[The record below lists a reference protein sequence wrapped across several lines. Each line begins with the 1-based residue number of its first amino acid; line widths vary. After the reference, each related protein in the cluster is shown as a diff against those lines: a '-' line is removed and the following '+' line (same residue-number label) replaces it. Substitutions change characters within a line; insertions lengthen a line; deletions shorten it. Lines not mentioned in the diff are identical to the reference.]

1 MEWVNS
7 KKFCDVFQNNNYLE
21 KKKFRKKIEL
31 KIFLYL
37 FLDSPRNIRKKE
49 DPTLLS
55 INVLSLTLKACYSYL
70 DNKEHRDIEES
81 YSEIENGMNSLTWNS
96 LINHYY
102 SISRL
107 R

>member
-1 MEWVNS
+1 MPDLL
-7 KKFCDVFQNNNYLE
+7 KKNRAHFRQ
-21 KKKFRKKIEL
+21 FRKKTNW
-31 KIFLYL
+31 KFFL

-55 INVLSLTLKACYSYL
+55 LNVLSLTLKACYSYL

-107 R
+107 TL

>member
-1 MEWVNS
+1 M
-7 KKFCDVFQNNNYLE
+7 
-21 KKKFRKKIEL
+21 
-31 KIFLYL
+31 
-37 FLDSPRNIRKKE
+37 
-49 DPTLLS
+49 
-55 INVLSLTLKACYSYL
+55 SLTLKACYSYL

-107 R
+107 TLEAAIPQNGQTHSNNLSATADELVEWVWSCYGIGTLKVKLVFGQLIRSQFQSNKGI